1 MDGFYY
7 NEVVRCL
14 ICHRHRH
21 DHLNNSSFF
30 LMKTNYLRRQME
42 QWNNGTMERPK
53 YKNINSIKHVGIKNG
68 NECQQKLRPT
78 KNQA

>member
-1 MDGFYY
+1 MDEIY
-7 NEVVRCL
+7 NNDVVRCL

-42 QWNNGTMERPK
+42 RPE
-53 YKNINSIKHVGIKNG
+53 YKKINSIKHVGIKNG